1 MDKEELIKMYE
12 KQIEH
17 KRHMQD
23 IYMEQGVEENMSIL
37 DRYQEEIDELEKRI
51 KNLRGM

>member
-23 IYMEQGVEENMSIL
+23 IYMEQGAEENMSIL